1 MKKNHFF
8 TFVGALAIALGVA
21 SCTSDDENNC
31 HNQVEPKI
39 NTTRSVR
46 KMTKKEVETRIDE
59 LEKEYGVSIFIKD
72 TARMTESIFEE
83 MELEM
88 MTNPLVLQKKAEN
101 NGI

>member
-21 SCTSDDENNC
+21 SCTSDDENHC

-39 NTTRSVR
+39 KTTKSVR
-46 KMTKKEVETRIDE
+46 KMTKKEVEARIDE

>member
-8 TFVGALAIALGVA
+8 TFIGALAIALGVA
-21 SCTSDDENNC
+21 SCTSDDENHC

-46 KMTKKEVETRIDE
+46 KMSKKEVETRIDE

>member
-21 SCTSDDENNC
+21 SCTSDDENHC

-39 NTTRSVR
+39 KTTKSVR